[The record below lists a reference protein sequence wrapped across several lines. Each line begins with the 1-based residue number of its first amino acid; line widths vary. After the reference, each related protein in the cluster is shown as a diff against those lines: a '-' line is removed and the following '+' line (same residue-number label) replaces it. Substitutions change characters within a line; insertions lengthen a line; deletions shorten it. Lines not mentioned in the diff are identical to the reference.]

1 MINKLLINDIYT
13 LISKNIFW
21 VIFILFILFFN
32 NVNEASKKDTSKNIV
47 MLLFIRL
54 KNKLIESFK
63 FKIN

>member
-32 NVNEASKKDTSKNIV
+32 NVNESSKKDKSKNIV
-47 MLLFIRL
+47 MLLFIQL

-63 FKIN
+63 FKII

>member
-54 KNKLIESFK
+54 KNKLIGSFR
-63 FKIN
+63 FKII

>member
-1 MINKLLINDIYT
+1 MINNLLINDIYT

>member
-1 MINKLLINDIYT
+1 MINNLLINDIYT

-32 NVNEASKKDTSKNIV
+32 NVNESSKKDKSKNIV
-47 MLLFIRL
+47 MLLFIQL

-63 FKIN
+63 FKII

>member
-1 MINKLLINDIYT
+1 MINNLLINDIYT

-47 MLLFIRL
+47 MLLFIQL

-63 FKIN
+63 FKII